1 MAMMMTGRVLL
12 VCALCVLWCGASG
25 GGCTEGQL
33 PVVGPLVN
41 SESGSGVFTDNPA
54 GHTVPGGAGNPLAD
68 QTQLNNVEG
77 SAPREVS
84 LEAPL
89 QSVSTTQ
96 QTPSSSEHTDS
107 LTHLKPSGEE
117 RQDGTPKGPP
127 GRPGTSPGQE
137 DNKDV
142 SNGNQQSID
151 PPSHSGK
158 DDIVSRNSGERRED
172 NPSSTEIFDAAPS
185 EEGREPENDTP
196 SLEQPRETS
205 TAAPAI
211 TTQTIS
217 MTPPE
222 ENASNTVKMSDA
234 SPQSTGTVQAN
245 HTASTQNSDGST
257 AVSHTTSPL
266 LLLLVVACAAAAA
279 VVAA

>member
-41 SESGSGVFTDNPA
+41 SESGSGVVTDNPA

-185 EEGREPENDTP
+185 EEGQEPENDTP

-222 ENASNTVKMSDA
+222 ENASNTVKMSEV

-257 AVSHTTSPL
+257 AASHTTSP
-266 LLLLVVACAAAAA
+266 LLLLVVACAAAA